1 MSGSNQ
7 LILTGRV
14 VELEPLRYTPAGVAI
29 VRFKLAHES
38 EQTEAGAIRQLNMEI
53 ACVATEK
60 MARLVCAAPL
70 GTAVRVEGFIA
81 HRGKNH
87 RGIELHALNIQFE

>member
-1 MSGSNQ
+1 LIASNR

-29 VRFKLAHES
+29 VRFKIEHDS
-38 EQTEAGAIRQLNMEI
+38 EQIEAGAVRQLHMEI
-53 ACVATEK
+53 ACVATET

-70 GTAVRVEGFIA
+70 GSSLRVDGFIA
-81 HRGKNH
+81 HRSKTH
-87 RGIELHALNIQFE
+87 RGIELHALDIQFE